1 MSRKPSLWTRIAHVF
16 SPPTESY
23 DSRRPRPGEPA
34 PGPGTPTYE
43 ATDPRRHGGTMQLGG

>member
-1 MSRKPSLWTRIAHVF
+1 MTRKPSLWTRIKNVF
-16 SPPTESY
+16 SPPVESY
-23 DSRRPRPGEPA
+23 DSRGARPGEPA